1 MGFKNYNENKYTKTF
16 HRMIIW
22 AIFLLILLP
31 VSTFGVDNVRLQLKW
46 RHQFQFAGYYAAQ
59 SQGYYRNAGLNVEII
74 PAKPGVDPVQQV
86 IQGNADFGIGATDLL
101 LLREKGVPV
110 VVLASIFQHSPLAFM
125 VLKNQSLQTIHDLAG
140 ARVMLEP
147 DSAELL
153 AYLQYEGIPLANI
166 KQLPHSFNVHDLLS
180 GKVDAMSVYVTT
192 EPFLV
197 DQAKR
202 DYLLY
207 SPRADGIDFYSDNL
221 FTIESMIKK
230 NPDVV
235 RKFRAASLK
244 GWEYAMKHQGEIIQL
259 IYNNYSNQRSM
270 EGLRFEAKQMDAL
283 LQTSMVEI
291 GHMNPGR
298 WRSIVEVYADMGMLK
313 HDFDIKGFLYDPNP
327 APPDLSWF
335 YGILATVIS
344 LLVIATLVAFRFSR
358 LLKALTT
365 SNNNLI
371 KTEEELRIAFDDIRT
386 LRGILPI
393 CSCCKKIRDDQGKWS
408 QMEVYVRDRTHAK
421 FSHGICPECAKEQYP
436 DYFEEEEED

>member
-1 MGFKNYNENKYTKTF
+1 
-16 HRMIIW
+16 
-22 AIFLLILLP
+22 
-31 VSTFGVDNVRLQLKW
+31 
-46 RHQFQFAGYYAAQ
+46 
-59 SQGYYRNAGLNVEII
+59 
-74 PAKPGVDPVQQV
+74 
-86 IQGNADFGIGATDLL
+86 
-101 LLREKGVPV
+101 
-110 VVLASIFQHSPLAFM
+110 
-125 VLKNQSLQTIHDLAG
+125 
-140 ARVMLEP
+140 
-147 DSAELL
+147 
-153 AYLQYEGIPLANI
+153 
-166 KQLPHSFNVHDLLS
+166 
-180 GKVDAMSVYVTT
+180 MSVYVTT
-192 EPFLV
+192 EPFLA
-197 DQAKR
+197 DMAKR

-221 FTIESMIKK
+221 FTMESMIKK

-244 GWEYAMKHQGEIIQL
+244 GWEYAMKHQEEIIQK
-259 IYNNYSNQRSM
+259 IYNNYSKQRSI
-270 EGLRFEAKQMDAL
+270 EGMRFEAKQMDAL

-298 WRSIVEVYADMGMLK
+298 WHSIVEVYADMKMLK

-335 YGILATVIS
+335 YGILGIVIS

-358 LLKALTT
+358 LLKELTT

-436 DYFEEEEED
+436 DYFEEEEKEE